1 MQFYDSDRVG
11 TLFYPD
17 MEAIEQDA
25 LAVGAVNQTEQKN
38 IHLVLIDM
46 QVDFCHEQGQLYVP
60 GALDDIRRVCDFIGR
75 NSAEITQI
83 TATLDSHL
91 PFHIFH
97 PPWWVDANGNHP
109 DPFTLITH
117 ADLLAGKWHA
127 TLLPEYSIEYTRRLE
142 EDAKKVLT
150 IWPFHTLIGSMGTA
164 LDPMLWSVIMWHSLA
179 RQAQPNWV
187 IKGTIPQTEHY
198 SAIQPE
204 IPVPNHPSAGRDE
217 AFLAKL
223 DASDVIII
231 AGEAES
237 HCVLATVGDLVN
249 HYADHPE
256 RLRSIYVLQDC
267 MSPVQHPEIDF
278 HALAWEQYRQY
289 AAMGV
294 NFVDSDQL
302 TLAELE

>member
-1 MQFYDSDRVG
+1 MQFYDSQKIG

-17 MEAIEQDA
+17 MFSIERDA
-25 LAVGAVNQTEQKN
+25 LSAELSPTATATKN
-38 IHLVLIDM
+38 VHLVLIDM

-60 GALDDIRRVCDFIGR
+60 GALGDIRRVCEFVLA
-75 NSAEITQI
+75 NAAEITQI

-91 PFHIFH
+91 PFQIFH
-97 PPWWVDANGNHP
+97 PPWWVDAEGNHP
-109 DPFTLITH
+109 APFTLITH
-117 ADLLAGKWHA
+117 ADVLAGKWHA
-127 TLLPEYSIEYTRRLE
+127 TLLPEYSIEYTRKLE

-150 IWPFHTLIGSMGTA
+150 IWPYHTLIGSMGTA

-179 RQAQPNWV
+179 REAQPNWV
-187 IKGTIPQTEHY
+187 IKGTLPQTEHY

-204 IPVPNHPSAGRDE
+204 IPLPNHPSAGRDK

-237 HCVLATVGDLVN
+237 HCVLATVADLVA
-249 HYADHPE
+249 HYAEQPE

-267 MSPVQHPEIDF
+267 MSPVLHPEIDF
-278 HALAWEQYRQY
+278 HALAWEQYRQF
-289 AAMGV
+289 AEMGV
-294 NFVDSDQL
+294 NFVASSANFL
-302 TLAELE
+302 